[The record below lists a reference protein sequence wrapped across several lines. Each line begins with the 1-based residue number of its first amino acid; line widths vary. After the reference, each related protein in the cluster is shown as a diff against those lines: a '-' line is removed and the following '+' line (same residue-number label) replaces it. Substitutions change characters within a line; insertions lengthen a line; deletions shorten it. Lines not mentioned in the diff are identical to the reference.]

1 MRTRSSA
8 AAEKQAQAPQTKAS
22 GEAVTV
28 ANEAAPQSVST
39 SEVRFGYI
47 HCLFIA
53 PVIGSLVGS
62 HLSLCAGG
70 GCRHHGRGQPDAAA
84 DGATGGQLRPQSGQ
98 ASFEALLGVKK
109 SRQML
114 PHKGAIE
121 VANITSKKGRALAYV
136 LSHHPSLE
144 DTSAC

>member
-1 MRTRSSA
+1 M
-8 AAEKQAQAPQTKAS
+8 KAS

-28 ANEAAPQSVST
+28 ENEAAPKSVST
-39 SEVRFGYI
+39 SEVRFGSSYS
-47 HCLFIA
+47 LLIA
-53 PVIGSLVGS
+53 SGIRALDRSR
-62 HLSLCAGG
+62 LSLCAGG

-98 ASFEALLGVKK
+98 NSFEALLGVKK

-121 VANITSKKGRALAYV
+121 VANVTSKKGAEV
-136 LSHHPSLE
+136 LCFVPCPCPATHHS
-144 DTSAC
+144 